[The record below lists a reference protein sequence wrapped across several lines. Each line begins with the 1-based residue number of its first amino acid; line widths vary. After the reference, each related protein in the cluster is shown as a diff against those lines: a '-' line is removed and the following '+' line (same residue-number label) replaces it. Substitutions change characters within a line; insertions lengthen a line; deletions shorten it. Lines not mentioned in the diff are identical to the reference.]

1 MSDSAS
7 AASTTSIPV
16 VTNDRGELHRR
27 ARSTHR
33 RGVPGLALERGVL
46 AETAIL
52 AANARTD
59 AYRTELDAVR
69 VKLALSEDAIRDYNA
84 RSGITGLRVAPI
96 AAPPDPLTAEI
107 LKRDA
112 HLTKWS
118 DSYQRLAD
126 AAARERSEHRREMA
140 DAQRQLAIAKDDIL
154 CLEASCDR
162 MRARESAPGRASDQQ
177 RRRSPDPALAEAARE
192 RDDLRERIRKLNHT
206 LQNDAHW
213 YNKRE
218 NASRTKELDAL
229 QQNLGLHRHILD
241 LQAQLQRCGLS
252 SEAGPVPAPDI
263 GGPPADDQAPMARG
277 DPPGGLF
284 DGIDFGGLDSPLDQG
299 PFGAIDGRGQSPS
312 SDFRTSSRDR
322 SPSTSAATGS
332 SSGSK
337 RRARVV

>member
-1 MSDSAS
+1 MREPAS
-7 AASTTSIPV
+7 
-16 VTNDRGELHRR
+16 
-27 ARSTHR
+27 
-33 RGVPGLALERGVL
+33 LAC
-46 AETAIL
+46 
-52 AANARTD
+52 
-59 AYRTELDAVR
+59 
-69 VKLALSEDAIRDYNA
+69 ALPQSPRPA
-84 RSGITGLRVAPI
+84 
-96 AAPPDPLTAEI
+96 PDPLTAEI

-154 CLEASCDR
+154 HLEASCDR

-241 LQAQLQRCGLS
+241 LQSQLQRCGLS

-263 GGPPADDQAPMARG
+263 GGPTADDQASG
-277 DPPGGLF
+277 DATGGLF
-284 DGIDFGGLDSPLDQG
+284 ADFNFDGLEHGNS
-299 PFGAIDGRGQSPS
+299 PFGAIDERGQSPS

-322 SPSTSAATGS
+322 SPSTSTATGS
-332 SSGSK
+332 SVSSK
-337 RRARVV
+337 RRAY

>member
-16 VTNDRGELHRR
+16 VTNDRGELPRR
-27 ARSTHR
+27 ARSHR

-46 AETAIL
+46 AESAIL

-69 VKLALSEDAIRDYNA
+69 VKLALSEDTIRDYNA

-154 CLEASCDR
+154 CLEARCEG

-192 RDDLRERIRKLNHT
+192 RDDLRERIRKLKSYSPERCT
-206 LQNDAHW
+206 LVQ
-213 YNKRE
+213 
-218 NASRTKELDAL
+218 
-229 QQNLGLHRHILD
+229 
-241 LQAQLQRCGLS
+241 
-252 SEAGPVPAPDI
+252 
-263 GGPPADDQAPMARG
+263 
-277 DPPGGLF
+277 
-284 DGIDFGGLDSPLDQG
+284 
-299 PFGAIDGRGQSPS
+299 
-312 SDFRTSSRDR
+312 
-322 SPSTSAATGS
+322 
-332 SSGSK
+332 
-337 RRARVV
+337 